1 MPEDPSAL
9 GDLPVE
15 GLLFDLDDV
24 LVPVHTVLQ
33 WQWAWRPNGLRLAPG
48 HAQAVLKRALKA
60 WDRRRWSGLTG
71 RAPPVT
77 LDDLRTHLASTLD
90 GLAGRPLPK
99 EESEAVVARFLR
111 PSGPIES
118 FPEVKPRLEAW
129 RRAGLRLGVLT
140 PLPLET
146 ARRILRRAELDE
158 RLILLT
164 ADDAAAT
171 YPPAPAAFRSATE
184 RLGTPRR
191 KTAYVGDLFWSDVHA
206 AARTGLRSILLD
218 RRELWP
224 HVVEDR
230 ILTLEALEATL
241 WRPPASAGQVGGP
254 TALEPTDPDDGLPRS
269 PPG

>member
-1 MPEDPSAL
+1 MLDPPSAP
-9 GDLPVE
+9 GELPVD

-33 WQWAWRPNGLRLAPG
+33 WQWAWRPNGPRLAPG

-60 WDRRRWSGLTG
+60 WDRRRWSGLAG

-77 LDDLRTHLASTLD
+77 PDDLRIHLASILD

-99 EESEAVVARFLR
+99 EESAAVVARFLR
-111 PSGPIES
+111 PSGPIET
-118 FPEVKPRLEAW
+118 FPEVRPRLEAW
-129 RRAGLRLGVLT
+129 RRAGLRLGILT

-158 RLILLT
+158 RLLLLT
-164 ADDAAAT
+164 GEDGAGT
-171 YPPAPAAFRSATE
+171 YPPAPGAFRSATD

-191 KTAYVGDLFWSDVHA
+191 RTAYVGDLFWSDVHA

-218 RRELWP
+218 RREMWP
-224 HVVEDR
+224 HVTEDR
-230 ILTLEALEATL
+230 ILTLDELEAAL
-241 WRPPASAGQVGGP
+241 RRPPAPEGRVGP
-254 TALEPTDPDDGLPRS
+254 TAPEPTGPGDDLPPS